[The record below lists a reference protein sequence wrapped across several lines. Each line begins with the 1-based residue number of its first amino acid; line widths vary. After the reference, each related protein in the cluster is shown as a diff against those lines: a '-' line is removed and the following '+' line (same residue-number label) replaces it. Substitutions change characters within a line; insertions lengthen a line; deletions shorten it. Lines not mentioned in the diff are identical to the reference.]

1 MRLLLLLA
9 SSLLLPLAIP
19 PTPAHAA
26 DIDASA
32 VDISFHIAHPAKE
45 YDAHL
50 LEGGATAT
58 VHFDPEDMSTLR
70 LQTTIKVE
78 LFNSDN
84 KRRDSHMIET
94 MEAFV
99 FPTIEWKVTEVAGLA
114 GPITAGTFEIAA
126 SGPLTLHG
134 VTKELKI
141 AVELVVDD
149 AHHIT
154 ATSEFS
160 VNLSAWGI
168 ERPTLLFIPIEDAV
182 PIKVRMAF
190 PGAGKFEFPAPDG
203 GIE

>member
-1 MRLLLLLA
+1 MRFPLLVSALA
-9 SSLLLPLAIP
+9 ALALLPPSPGWA
-19 PTPAHAA
+19 T

-32 VDISFHIAHPAKE
+32 IDIQFHISHPAKE
-45 YDAHL
+45 YDAKL
-50 LEGGATAT
+50 LEKGATAT
-58 VHFDPEDMSTLR
+58 VTFDPEDMTTLR
-70 LQTTIKVE
+70 LETSIKVE

-99 FPTIEWKVTEVAGLA
+99 FPTIDWKVTSVAGIE
-114 GPITAGTFEIAA
+114 GPIAAGTFEIAA

-134 VTKELKI
+134 VTKEIKI
-141 AVELVVDD
+141 PVTLVVDD

-160 VNLSAWGI
+160 VSLEAYGI
-168 ERPTLLFIPIEDAV
+168 ERPTLLFVPIEDVV

-190 PGAGKFEFPAPDG
+190 PGAGRFEFPEPEG